1 MIGAAF
7 EQAGE
12 FLGAGTVPLITP
24 GENAAFPYFCSM
36 GFAE

>member
-12 FLGAGTVPLITP
+12 FLGVRTAPLITP
-24 GENAAFPYFCSM
+24 VESAVFPSCFCM
-36 GFAE
+36 EFAE